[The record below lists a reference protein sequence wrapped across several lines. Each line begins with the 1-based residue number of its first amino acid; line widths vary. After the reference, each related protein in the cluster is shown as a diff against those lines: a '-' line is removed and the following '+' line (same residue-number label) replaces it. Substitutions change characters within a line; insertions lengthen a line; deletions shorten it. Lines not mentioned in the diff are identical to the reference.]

1 MANQLLSSGYTGNK
15 KNRIF
20 QHGKNNVHKKR
31 RSGMTDMNFI
41 SEFTIA
47 SSQ

>member
-1 MANQLLSSGYTGNK
+1 MANQLLSSGYTGY